1 MEYLMS
7 ILPGNDKRLS
17 KAYIDR
23 EPALDTTRPNGPFKP
38 SGEGHEGD
46 LLIFVPRNVK
56 SKVIDQMTGGYGYSH
71 LAIDCGEI
79 DQPTGRRV
87 MIEVTMSDVVHYA
100 YQDEYGGRPF
110 VRIPLKKTGVNV
122 GQFCECVRSRLGEK
136 YGDMEVLTLGI
147 LDNPARQVC
156 SDLATNCLPEEMRKE
171 FVSCHRAMV
180 IHPLSVVLH
189 EKSATALRLFIS
201 PNGFVEYFGA
211 PRGKDIEGPDQ
222 LVEPHAQDSRGAV
235 GIFPKIW
242 KYGVALLMHGWRR
255 LTNW

>member
-1 MEYLMS
+1 
-7 ILPGNDKRLS
+7 
-17 KAYIDR
+17 
-23 EPALDTTRPNGPFKP
+23 
-38 SGEGHEGD
+38 
-46 LLIFVPRNVK
+46 
-56 SKVIDQMTGGYGYSH
+56 
-71 LAIDCGEI
+71 
-79 DQPTGRRV
+79 
-87 MIEVTMSDVVHYA
+87 
-100 YQDEYGGRPF
+100 
-110 VRIPLKKTGVNV
+110 V

-136 YGDMEVLTLGI
+136 YGDIEVLTLGI
-147 LDNPARQVC
+147 LDNPARQIC

-180 IHPLSVVLH
+180 IHPLSAVLH

-222 LVEPHAQDSRGAV
+222 LVEPHAQDSRSAV

>member
-1 MEYLMS
+1 MNIS
-7 ILPGNDKRLS
+7 PGNDKRLS

-23 EPALDTTRPNGPFKP
+23 EPALNNTKPNGPFRP

-46 LLIFVPRNVK
+46 LLIFVPRNTI
-56 SKVIDQMTGGYGYSH
+56 SRVIDRMTGGYGYSH

-79 DQPTGRRV
+79 DQPTSRHV
-87 MIEVTMSDVVHYA
+87 MIEATMSDVVHYA
-100 YQDEYGGRPF
+100 YQDEYGERPF

-122 GQFCECVRSRLGEK
+122 GQFCECVHSRLGEK

-147 LDNPARQVC
+147 LDNPARQIC

-171 FVSCHRAMV
+171 FVSCHRATV

-211 PRGKDIEGPDQ
+211 PRGKDLEGPDQ
-222 LVEPHAQDSRGAV
+222 LVEPHPQDSRSAV
-235 GIFPKIW
+235 GISPKIW
-242 KYGVALLMHGWRR
+242 KHGVALLMHGWRR
-255 LTNW
+255 LTSW

>member
-1 MEYLMS
+1 MS
-7 ILPGNDKRLS
+7 ILPGNDKRLR

-23 EPALDTTRPNGPFKP
+23 EPPLDNTRPNGPFRP

-56 SKVIDQMTGGYGYSH
+56 SRVIDRMTGGYGYSH

-79 DQPTGRRV
+79 DQPTGRHV

-100 YQDEYGGRPF
+100 YQDEYGERPF

-122 GQFCECVRSRLGEK
+122 QQFCECVRSRLGEK
-136 YGDMEVLTLGI
+136 YGNLEVLTLGI
-147 LDNPARQVC
+147 LDNPAKQIC

-171 FVSCHRAMV
+171 FVQCHRAAV
-180 IHPLSVVLH
+180 IHPLSAVVDK
-189 EKSATALRLFIS
+189 KSDSTLRLFIS
-201 PNGFVEYFGA
+201 PNGFVEYFGG
-211 PRGKDIEGPDQ
+211 PRGKDLERPDQ
-222 LVEPHAQDSRGAV
+222 LVEPQPKDSRRAV
-235 GIFPKIW
+235 GLFPKIW
-242 KYGVALLMHGWRR
+242 KRGVALLTHGWRH

>member
-1 MEYLMS
+1 MEYLMNIS
-7 ILPGNDKRLS
+7 PGNGKRLS

-23 EPALDTTRPNGPFKP
+23 EPALNNTKPNGPFRP

-46 LLIFVPRNVK
+46 LLIFVPRNTI
-56 SKVIDQMTGGYGYSH
+56 SRVIDRMTGGYGYSH

-79 DQPTGRRV
+79 DQPTGRHV
-87 MIEVTMSDVVHYA
+87 MIEATMSDVVHYA
-100 YQDEYGGRPF
+100 YQDEYGERPF

-147 LDNPARQVC
+147 LDNPARQIC

-180 IHPLSVVLH
+180 IHPLSAVLH

-211 PRGKDIEGPDQ
+211 PRGKDLEGPDQ
-222 LVEPHAQDSRGAV
+222 LVEPHPQDSRSAV
-235 GIFPKIW
+235 GISPKIW
-242 KYGVALLMHGWRR
+242 KHGVALLMHGWRR
-255 LTNW
+255 LTSW

>member
-147 LDNPARQVC
+147 LDNPARQIC

-171 FVSCHRAMV
+171 FVSCHRAT
-180 IHPLSVVLH
+180 ILHPLSVVLH

-211 PRGKDIEGPDQ
+211 PRGKDVEGPDQ
-222 LVEPHAQDSRGAV
+222 LVEPHPQDSRSAV